1 MGGCQSTNNVAKNVN
16 NLVVDNVVGDETAT
30 LRTNVET
37 VSVVSGSSTSSSE
50 SVEPPTCPIC
60 LGGFTNQDNEVK
72 YKTRCCHNTFHNSCI
87 RQWANKN
94 TSCPMCRKDLS
105 VPLKN
110 ETIIKIQNMIIN
122 ELLQDLINSPEGTEF
137 DELVGEDV

>member
-1 MGGCQSTNNVAKNVN
+1 MKPHIFLN
-16 NLVVDNVVGDETAT
+16 NLDLDADGIYSFN
-30 LRTNVET
+30 
-37 VSVVSGSSTSSSE
+37 
-50 SVEPPTCPIC
+50 
-60 LGGFTNQDNEVK
+60 FKYQNQDNEVK

-122 ELLQDLINSPEGTEF
+122 ELLQDLINSPEGTEL
-137 DELVGEDV
+137 DELVGEHI